1 MGYCRTMNRAL
12 VAAIV
17 VAGLLAGIGAA
28 VIAMRERAAPS
39 ALERAT
45 LFAEPRPLP
54 AFSLVDPSGRDFGP
68 ERLKGRW
75 NFLYFGFVNCPDV
88 CPTTLATLAAA
99 RAALAD
105 LPEGERPGAVFVS
118 VDPGR
123 DTPEAV
129 GRYVK
134 YFDPSF
140 LGATG
145 TRESIDALAAAL
157 GVAVIIGPPAAD
169 GSYTVDH
176 SAAVFLVDP
185 EARAAALFGAPHES
199 ATIARDYRRIVAA
212 R

>member
-1 MGYCRTMNRAL
+1 MNRAL
-12 VAAIV
+12 IAAIV
-17 VAGLLAGIGAA
+17 AAGILAGIAAALLATGDRGA
-28 VIAMRERAAPS
+28 PP

-54 AFSLVDPSGRDFGP
+54 AFALVDPAGRAFGP

-75 NFLYFGFVNCPDV
+75 NFLFFGFVNCPDI

-99 RAALAD
+99 RSALAD
-105 LPEGERPGAVFVS
+105 LPDDERPGVAFVS

-123 DTPEAV
+123 DTPEIV
-129 GRYVK
+129 GRYVAH
-134 YFDPSF
+134 FDPSF
-140 LGATG
+140 AGATG

-169 GSYTVDH
+169 GSYSVDH
-176 SAAVFLVDP
+176 SAAIFLVDP
-185 EARAAALFGAPHES
+185 EARIAALFGTPHE
-199 ATIARDYRRIVAA
+199 AQAIARDYRRIVAS